1 MRQKL
6 TTVLVSL
13 LVVGAVA
20 AVPVSGAALTGT
32 ADTTATTTT
41 TTTANNTTSNATI
54 APGERLSGVIGV
66 QNAEFEG
73 ELESRT
79 FGIKVAKAAS
89 ADAKAEVVATQLNQS
104 QERLEE
110 LNQTL
115 TELRQAR
122 ENGSISQGQ
131 YAARVAEARAKLNNV
146 QTMANETLNASEG
159 LPEDVLRRNGVNV
172 TAIETLKQKA
182 SQLSGPEVA
191 KIAQTI
197 AGPDSGRT
205 PGDTR
210 AGNRTSGTQTSTPS
224 GTDTPTGTDTPRGN
238 ETTTTTD
245 TSTETETTTT
255 DTSTS
260 GGTGSGSSGSGGQT
274 GGQR

>member
-6 TTVLVSL
+6 ATVLVSL

-20 AVPVSGAALTGT
+20 AVPVSGAALTGNT
-32 ADTTATTTT
+32 DTTATT

-131 YAARVAEARAKLNNV
+131 YAARVAEARTKLNNV
-146 QTMANETLNASEG
+146 QTMANETLNASQG

-197 AGPDSGRT
+197 AGPDSGST

-224 GTDTPTGTDTPRGN
+224 GTDTPSGN
-238 ETTTTTD
+238 ETTTTD
-245 TSTETETTTT
+245 TSTDTETTTT

-260 GGTGSGSSGSGGQT
+260 SGTDSGGQA
-274 GGQR
+274 GGQRQ